1 MRVHGIGALLAVVG
15 FAPILGASAAAA
27 DARTAAVPAS
37 PAATAVTP
45 DAPPPSPAAAPA
57 PPAIGPFRLGM
68 SLAEVRAAVP
78 SVEWQDVMVS
88 RATGRVFSMRSDGTV
103 PIGGVEFGVEALAH
117 YYEHRLQLDGARE
130 VADAAACERAALELL
145 AAIDSQAGPFTST
158 VPRTTPASGG
168 GLYWQTQRSASGSI
182 TVVPTPAPG
191 TPARTD
197 GETLT
202 FGQGSTVLVETF
214 DAQYRPRPR
223 IKRLGGP
230 PEFLQMTA
238 RNRGDRHEVQVE
250 IAFGGAGG
258 SACAM
263 HVDLRSWVPPP
274 LPQAFDTSTAKLVR
288 EASIA
293 ERHLVHAPLAGRA
306 GPAIDVELGCEIDRR
321 SGWALGCG
329 VLRPDDLD
337 FETERV
343 AIDLTRLVAYDVSG
357 VDRDDPQN
365 MRGTVRVRVDPGAR
379 RPLDFLAAPRTP
391 LDDVELL
398 ERPDPEA
405 ARVVS
410 RVLRQDEDEETGVE
424 VPLVCRIE
432 TDGSLIC
439 VDPQGATEP
448 ERRAVVATAS
458 RVAATA
464 YRAAPALLSGA
475 ASAGKVVE
483 LAVQVQPAF

>member
-1 MRVHGIGALLAVVG
+1 MRRMRVRGACALLALAG
-15 FAPILGASAAAA
+15 FAPLFAAL
-27 DARTAAVPAS
+27 
-37 PAATAVTP
+37 
-45 DAPPPSPAAAPA
+45 PAAAQAPA
-57 PPAIGPFRLGM
+57 AVQAPPAAVQALPAIGPFRLGM

-78 SVEWQDVMVS
+78 PLEWQDVMVS
-88 RATGRVFSMRSDGTV
+88 RLTGRVFSIRSDGAV
-103 PIGGVEFGVEALAH
+103 PIAGVEFGVEALAH
-117 YYEHRLQLDGARE
+117 YYEHRLQLDGARN
-130 VADAAACERAALELL
+130 VADAAACERAGLELL
-145 AAIDSQAGPFTST
+145 AAIEAQAGPFTSAA
-158 VPRTTPASGG
+158 PRTTPASGG

-202 FGQGSTVLVETF
+202 FGQGSTVLVEAF
-214 DAQYRPRPR
+214 DEQYRPRPR
-223 IKRLGGP
+223 VKRLGGP
-230 PEFLQMTA
+230 PDFLQMTA

-263 HVDLRSWVPPP
+263 HLDLRSWVQPP
-274 LPQAFDTSTAKLVR
+274 LPQAIDTSTAKLVR
-288 EASIA
+288 EATIA
-293 ERHLVHAPLAGRA
+293 ERHLVHAPLAGRP

-321 SGWALGCG
+321 SGWTLGCG
-329 VLRPDDLD
+329 VVRPDALG
-337 FETERV
+337 FEAERV
-343 AIDLTRLVAYDVSG
+343 AIDLTRLVAWDVSG

-365 MRGTVRVRVDPGAR
+365 MRGTVHVRIDPSAR
-379 RPLDFLAAPRTP
+379 QPLDFLTAPRTP
-391 LDDVELL
+391 IDDVEFL

-410 RVLRQDEDEETGVE
+410 RVLREDEDTFVD

-432 TDGSLIC
+432 ADGSLIC

-448 ERRAVVATAS
+448 ERRAVVATAV

-464 YRAAPALLSGA
+464 YRVAPALRSGA
-475 ASAGKVVE
+475 PSAGKVVD
-483 LAVQVQPAF
+483 LAVEVQPAF